1 MTKINRIQEE
11 DLCFSINQI
20 ELENPYYKKLTLFS
34 KDKDFL
40 GEIRFNV
47 SKNENLIIVN
57 QVYART
63 GFGKEVYDHL
73 AMYAD
78 TLNNTITC
86 TRSGDVRSSAH
97 NHYVRMFNDDKYLKK
112 PLDEAYHS
120 DFEEF
125 TCLEDNP
132 EMYTGYSLKA
142 NYEFKHKLKSSNS
155 IENNIRYKDVIEKL
169 NKAFIE
175 TTPFLAAYEDGN
187 DVFDIHL
194 PLKIESSVLELKNSK
209 NKSSQV
215 KP

>member
-1 MTKINRIQEE
+1 MTRINRINKE
-11 DLCFSINQI
+11 DLYFSINQI

-40 GEIRFNV
+40 GEIRFNL
-47 SKNENLIIVN
+47 SKNEKLIIVN

-63 GFGKEVYDHL
+63 GFGQEVYDHL
-73 AMYAD
+73 SMYAD

-86 TRSGDVRSSAH
+86 TRSGDVRTSAH
-97 NHYVRMFNDDKYLKK
+97 NHYVRMFNDDKYLKI
-112 PLDEAYHS
+112 PLSEEYHS

-125 TCLEDNP
+125 TCIEDNP

-142 NYEFKHKLKSSNS
+142 NNEFKNKLKNINS
-155 IENNIRYKDVIEKL
+155 IENNIIYKEVIGKL

-175 TTPFLAAYEDGN
+175 TTPFLAAYENGN

-194 PLKIESSVLELKNSK
+194 PLKIESSFLELKKSK
-209 NKSSQV
+209 NKSSHI